1 MQHRHLLPN
10 EIDLLLDSEVGFGA
24 APLRDHVD
32 ACPACRARVEAART
46 VLAALDD
53 LPRFAPS
60 PAFAG
65 RVMAQVQVVEP
76 WHVALVEGARR
87 LVPRHQGLR
96 VVMAA
101 SAMVLAAA
109 MSSALV
115 WLAFRT
121 DVAMYLAAQAGA
133 QAQAVATGALGAFVA
148 DVFGAGA
155 AGLLRSQGLAG
166 IGIVVAGVAGAAA
179 VAAVGLRRLA
189 AAARRTRE

>member
-10 EIDLLLDSEVGFGA
+10 EIDLLLDSEVGFGV

-32 ACPACRARVEAART
+32 ACPECRGRVDDARV

-65 RVMAQVQVVEP
+65 RVMAHVQVVEP

-87 LVPRHQGLR
+87 LVPRHPTLR

-101 SAMVLAAA
+101 SAVVLAAA

-133 QAQAVATGALGAFVA
+133 QAQAAVTGALGVLVT

-155 AGLLRSQGLAG
+155 AALLRSQGIAG
-166 IGIVVAGVAGAAA
+166 IGIVVAGFAGAAGA
-179 VAAVGLRRLA
+179 AAVGLRRLA

>member
-10 EIDLLLDSEVGFGA
+10 EIDLLLDGEVGFGV
-24 APLRDHVD
+24 APLRDHLER
-32 ACPACRARVEAART
+32 CGACRARVDEART

-60 PAFAG
+60 PAFASRVLG
-65 RVMAQVQVVEP
+65 RVQVVEP
-76 WHVALVEGARR
+76 WHVALVAAVRR
-87 LVPRHQGLR
+87 LVPRHPAVR

-101 SAMVLAAA
+101 SAAAVA
-109 MSSALV
+109 VATSSALV

-133 QAQAVATGALGAFVA
+133 QARTLVAEAAGAFVG

-155 AGLLRSQGLAG
+155 AGFLRSQDATG
-166 IGIVVAGVAGAAA
+166 IGIVVAACAGAAA
-179 VAAVGLRRLA
+179 GAAVGLSRLA